1 MEAGKTKTRFD
12 MEQEIMTAWQ
22 VLDDIKMLSARAG
35 TTQEDWD
42 AVHRLYQI
50 RFETLFETFEN
61 LIHGTIAAKKLIRLL
76 RLNLLT

>member
-1 MEAGKTKTRFD
+1 MMEAGKTKTRFD
-12 MEQEIMTAWQ
+12 MEQEIMQAWQ

-42 AVHRLYQI
+42 AVYRLYQI

-61 LIHGTIAAKKLIRLL
+61 LIRDGKIL
-76 RLNLLT
+76 